1 MGVGMVDG
9 DCIFIF
15 LDMPDITN
23 TVLMD
28 LIVETG
34 IREAR
39 RNEEISF
46 GLNLT
51 LDDPLPLLH
60 VFEEHEHPTAEMAD
74 NCSAQLNCLKN
85 VLFQAFDMTIE
96 TYTLPLPEHLPDF
109 SKIILKLNK
118 MNYVHADK
126 CMSDVYDVLARYE
139 NSAYILEN
147 TGKVEEGERRL
158 NLKRDL
164 SKTLKEFQQAIQSY
178 NGEVVSEM
186 CFNDFWE
193 KDEYRKRYIF
203 FFIFIQGVCLQNRR
217 QILKENAHYMKILKS
232 IMNIFFSNMNIFS
245 YVYYL
250 ENPLPLLLKEM
261 YYFPEY
267 NIKVCTLLKT
277 SDLSLNWGKNVF

>member
-1 MGVGMVDG
+1 MGVGMVNG

-15 LDMPDITN
+15 LDLPDITN

-39 RNEEISF
+39 NNEEISF

-118 MNYVHADK
+118 MNYVHADR

-158 NLKRDL
+158 NLKKDL

-193 KDEYRKRYIF
+193 KDEYRKRYLLYIFTRGGGLFFKSTFSSIFRKKNSIYFIENSSQMHVTKKYRIF
-203 FFIFIQGVCLQNRR
+203 FAELEKWDIF
-217 QILKENAHYMKILKS
+217 
-232 IMNIFFSNMNIFS
+232 
-245 YVYYL
+245 
-250 ENPLPLLLKEM
+250 
-261 YYFPEY
+261 
-267 NIKVCTLLKT
+267 
-277 SDLSLNWGKNVF
+277 